1 MTPPSAF
8 RYEYVGSGDDRKT
21 ITHANKNEVMNYP
34 NRENAELY
42 DVSDYYEYVVDSP
55 KKAFIADSKEDLQ
68 YHVTEKELAERL
80 ANGEWVVVATWFNKN
95 QRERNLEIYR
105 DLWEIEDTI
114 SDREEKLSMKRRKG
128 YLGSYWGNVYNEPR
142 VKPMPSLSA
151 IIVSPQ
157 LLNAAYYDSYS
168 HPFRDTTEY
177 DKHLELVGQKE
188 LSAEEF
194 GADSFQDDTHFVLI
208 HGEKDGETVSKGH
221 QLGITERDGFTPTTI
236 TTFDYN
242 PKAGLGTSR
251 LLNFD
256 GRVETIDPNFVNRH
270 HRSQRFRG
278 EEVADRNEGQ
288 VVNITNVGDRVFV
301 TVRHHYYDDFDN
313 PILDD
318 RAMRPYEIVYE
329 GSMEDVMLNDYTPDP
344 FIVKRKLPF
353 DGTYYDFRQIDKILQ
368 DMDEDDSI
376 QLTNTDG
383 SEVRNKALNI
393 YENIRTVQDSIKQLK
408 EENAETFRIDALE
421 NYLLRL
427 KYDLDDELNRWA
439 WENMNAEEFGADGVV
454 WNVSYTEKGLNEDI
468 LTSVDYETKEEAEDL
483 IKSVQMRNR
492 RLRAKDWIHPVMAEK
507 KKQPKYAEEF
517 EATKGIDTYSQ
528 PFEEMKIGSTTKKV
542 ATFIAAMIGGG
553 AIYSHFTKRSE

>member
-21 ITHANKNEVMNYP
+21 ITHANKNAVMNYP
-34 NRENAELY
+34 NREDAEAY
-42 DVSDYYEYVVDSP
+42 DVDDYYEYVVDSP
-55 KKAFIADSKEDLQ
+55 KKAFIAVKKELQSWFGWDNEYADNKDDLQ

-80 ANGEWVVVATWFNKN
+80 ANGEWVVVATWFSKN
-95 QRERNLEIYR
+95 EREKNLEIYR

-114 SDREEKLSMKRRKG
+114 SDKEEKQSLKRRKG

-142 VKPMPSLSA
+142 VKPMPSLYA

-168 HPFRDTTEY
+168 HSFRDTEEY
-177 DKHLELVGQKE
+177 DKHLELVGLKE

-194 GADSFQDDTHFVLI
+194 GADSFQDDTHSVLI

-278 EEVADRNEGQ
+278 EEVADTTQGQ
-288 VVNITNVGDRVFV
+288 VVNITNVGDKVYVTIRFPDTDEYYGYEDVFV
-301 TVRHHYYDDFDN
+301 GD
-313 PILDD
+313 
-318 RAMRPYEIVYE
+318 
-329 GSMEDVMLNDYTPDP
+329 MEDVMLNDYTNSRGQEITFEALASGDIEMDRFTLREISESLTPEQKKDVEHW
-344 FIVKRKLPF
+344 INLYGIDGALNQIEMMGWDVKPKPKEVEVVVEY
-353 DGTYYDFRQIDKILQ
+353 TS
-368 DMDEDDSI
+368 DEDIHTIYDL
-376 QLTNTDG
+376 LTNANLKVV
-383 SEVRNKALNI
+383 SIAPVLNP
-393 YENIRTVQDSIKQLK
+393 
-408 EENAETFRIDALE
+408 
-421 NYLLRL
+421 
-427 KYDLDDELNRWA
+427 
-439 WENMNAEEFGADGVV
+439 
-454 WNVSYTEKGLNEDI
+454 EDF
-468 LTSVDYETKEEAEDL
+468 
-483 IKSVQMRNR
+483 
-492 RLRAKDWIHPVMAEK
+492 
-507 KKQPKYAEEF
+507 YAEEF

-553 AIYSHFTKRSE
+553 AIYSHFTKRGE